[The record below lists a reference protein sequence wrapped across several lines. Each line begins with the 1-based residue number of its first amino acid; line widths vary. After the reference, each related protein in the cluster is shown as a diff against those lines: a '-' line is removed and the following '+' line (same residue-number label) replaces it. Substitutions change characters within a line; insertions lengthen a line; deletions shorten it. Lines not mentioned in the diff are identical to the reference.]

1 MKVFHL
7 SHTDLDGYGAQFIT
21 SRYFDDIVFFNSN
34 YGREIDQRI
43 EQITA
48 LAQKGDCIL
57 ITDLNLSLVQC
68 KKLDEFCKEKEVKI
82 TLLDHHISALECVG
96 EYEWYFLDTQRSA
109 SAITFDFFSSIFGD
123 KKGLEKITKVINS
136 VDIWKSDEEEF
147 ELGKVLLAAVATAK
161 EINKI
166 MFDKEHRDYIFH
178 ILNSSM
184 SFFNE
189 EEAHI
194 KLDEKL
200 YFIKK
205 EFFKRDKNDSFGN
218 LISNYIVLLLSNQKE
233 KFSIDYNGH
242 RGILTYN
249 IGNTSVIGNDFLRAN
264 RDFDFFMDINSKKG
278 VSIRADDGLD
288 VSVMAAKLFGGGGHK
303 NASGGVFLQF
313 KDGFLYEE
321 IKKQLQ
327 DNINLKVKEENSD
340 EKK

>member
-1 MKVFHL
+1 
-7 SHTDLDGYGAQFIT
+7 
-21 SRYFDDIVFFNSN
+21 
-34 YGREIDQRI
+34 
-43 EQITA
+43 
-48 LAQKGDCIL
+48 
-57 ITDLNLSLVQC
+57 
-68 KKLDEFCKEKEVKI
+68 
-82 TLLDHHISALECVG
+82 
-96 EYEWYFLDTQRSA
+96 
-109 SAITFDFFSSIFGD
+109 
-123 KKGLEKITKVINS
+123 
-136 VDIWKSDEEEF
+136 
-147 ELGKVLLAAVATAK
+147 
-161 EINKI
+161 
-166 MFDKEHRDYIFH
+166 
-178 ILNSSM
+178 M

-218 LISNYIVLLLSNQKE
+218 LISNYIVLLLSDQKE

-327 DNINLKVKEENSD
+327 DYINLKVKEENSD